1 MNQPTRPEES
11 IENRGVLYLALELG
25 SKEWKLA
32 LASQIGE
39 KPRLRTIVAGNLK
52 SLQEEIVRAR
62 QRFGVS
68 GDQVASCYEAG
79 REGFWLHRAL
89 VDLGIDN
96 VVVDSSSIE
105 VNRRGRRAKTDRLDA
120 EKLLSL
126 RIRSLHGE
134 PKVWSVVRVPTPKQ
148 EDARQLSRELEE
160 LKHERTSH
168 RNRIQ
173 SLLVSQ
179 GLRVKLGPQFLLQ
192 LEQTVLWDG
201 NALAPHLKER
211 IQREYERL
219 TKVQE
224 QIQDLEKH
232 RKQAVAERTTE
243 RDLELIQRLSL
254 LKGIGLTSAWVFV
267 QEFFGWRQFRNRRE
281 VGALAGLVPVPYQSG
296 ERLDREQGISK
307 AGNRRVRSLAVE
319 IAWSWL
325 RWQPQSRLSLWFR
338 ERYGPGSRRSR
349 RVGIVALARKL
360 LVEMWRYLQTGVVPD
375 GAILKTV

>member
-1 MNQPTRPEES
+1 MNQPTRQEES
-11 IENRGVLYLALELG
+11 TGRTSVLYLAFELG
-25 SKEWKLA
+25 STEWKLA
-32 LASQIGE
+32 FASQRGE
-39 KPRLRTIVAGNLK
+39 KPRLRSIAAGNLAG
-52 SLQEEIVRAR
+52 LQAEIVWAR
-62 QRFGVS
+62 QRFKIS

-79 REGFWLHRAL
+79 RDGFWLHRAL
-89 VDLGIDN
+89 VGLGIDN

-126 RIRSLHGE
+126 RIRWSEGE
-134 PKVWSVVRVPTPKQ
+134 RKVWSVVRVPTPEQ

-179 GLRVKLGPQFLLQ
+179 GVKVKLGPEFLLQ
-192 LEQTVLWDG
+192 LEKVVLWDG
-201 NALAPHLKER
+201 SALGSGLKER

-219 TKVQE
+219 VYVQE
-224 QIQDLEKH
+224 QIQGLEKH
-232 RKQAVAERTTE
+232 RQQAIAVRTSE
-243 RDLELIQRLSL
+243 PDLELIHRLSL

-267 QEFFGWRQFRNRRE
+267 QEFFSWRRFRNRRE
-281 VGALAGLVPVPYQSG
+281 VAALAGLAPVPYKSG
-296 ERLDREQGISK
+296 ERLDRELGISK
-307 AGNRRVRSLAVE
+307 AGNWRVRSLAVE

-325 RWQPQSRLSLWFR
+325 RWQPQSQLSLWFR

-349 RVGIVALARKL
+349 KVGIVALARKL
-360 LVEMWRYLQTGVVPD
+360 LIELWRYLQTGVAPE